1 MIDTNKLR
9 QLAQGVNEHSDDR
22 AEILAEFYAATQS
35 DTIIEL
41 LDRLEAAEKS
51 DAESLMMY
59 RKARDERDALRAKI
73 EQMERQEPVGKFTQ
87 HPSNGLWEQD
97 GYGDNPEASPLYALP
112 GAQDVP
118 KEAIA
123 KILTAVM
130 DLAVSN
136 GADSRSMPDEYVE
149 VAAWLCGIPAQNV
162 PSEQDTSVRKAWAR
176 FSNELHRSPDA
187 PYPGMSEAFEQH
199 FSQPFTDRDWRV
211 ESGIWAAAWKAAK
224 HHGAKGE

>member
-73 EQMERQEPVGKFTQ
+73 EQMERQEPIAYQGKA
-87 HPSNGLWEQD
+87 PD
-97 GYGDNPEASPLYALP
+97 GWPTEEMTTAFARVFNVRDQYGTFPQAFRAALAVAPEAKL
-112 GAQDVP
+112 
-118 KEAIA
+118 
-123 KILTAVM
+123 
-130 DLAVSN
+130 
-136 GADSRSMPDEYVE
+136 
-149 VAAWLCGIPAQNV
+149 
-162 PSEQDTSVRKAWAR
+162 
-176 FSNELHRSPDA
+176 
-187 PYPGMSEAFEQH
+187 
-199 FSQPFTDRDWRV
+199 
-211 ESGIWAAAWKAAK
+211 
-224 HHGAKGE
+224 

>member
-97 GYGDNPEASPLYALP
+97 GYGDNPEASPLYTLP
-112 GAQDVP
+112 GA
-118 KEAIA
+118 
-123 KILTAVM
+123 
-130 DLAVSN
+130 
-136 GADSRSMPDEYVE
+136 
-149 VAAWLCGIPAQNV
+149 
-162 PSEQDTSVRKAWAR
+162 
-176 FSNELHRSPDA
+176 
-187 PYPGMSEAFEQH
+187 
-199 FSQPFTDRDWRV
+199 
-211 ESGIWAAAWKAAK
+211 
-224 HHGAKGE
+224 KGGEK